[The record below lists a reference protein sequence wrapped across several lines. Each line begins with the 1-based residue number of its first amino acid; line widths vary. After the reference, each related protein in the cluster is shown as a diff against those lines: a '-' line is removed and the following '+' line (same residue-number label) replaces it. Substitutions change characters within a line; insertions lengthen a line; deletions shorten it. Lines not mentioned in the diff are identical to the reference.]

1 MMLKFKKLILITLS
15 IFVIL
20 LSGQSI
26 FTSVYASNGIEDLE
40 HKLTSILFVDS
51 LLAREEILD
60 IIADYAEMEGISF
73 EESLT
78 IFYEQAEN
86 QKVNINKFDARNN
99 NAPSAAPGNSRNRG
113 DLMYSAASTFGINHG
128 HSAIYYTRNTVVH
141 AIGPGVNSRAE
152 SASNRIGRQG
162 GIELQSVSTT
172 VANREKAAIY
182 AYNNLRNI
190 PYDSVFAANK
200 ITMSKLNC
208 SSLVWR
214 AYKHVNIDL
223 DSNGGPGVY
232 PADIRN
238 SRFTS
243 TYERK

>member
-1 MMLKFKKLILITLS
+1 MLKFKKLFLITLS

-26 FTSVYASNGIEDLE
+26 FTSIFASDGIEDLE

-51 LLAREEILD
+51 LLTREEILD
-60 IIADYAEMEGISF
+60 IIADYAEIEGIPF

-78 IFYEQAEN
+78 IFYEQEEN
-86 QKVNINKFDARNN
+86 Q
-99 NAPSAAPGNSRNRG
+99 
-113 DLMYSAASTFGINHG
+113 
-128 HSAIYYTRNTVVH
+128 
-141 AIGPGVNSRAE
+141 
-152 SASNRIGRQG
+152 
-162 GIELQSVSTT
+162 
-172 VANREKAAIY
+172 
-182 AYNNLRNI
+182 
-190 PYDSVFAANK
+190 SVFAANK